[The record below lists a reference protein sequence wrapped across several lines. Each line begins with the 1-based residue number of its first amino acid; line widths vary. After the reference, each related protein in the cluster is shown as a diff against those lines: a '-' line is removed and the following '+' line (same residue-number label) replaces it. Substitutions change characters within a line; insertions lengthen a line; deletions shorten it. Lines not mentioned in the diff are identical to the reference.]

1 MSRACALPPLRDR
14 GRRARPTEGEC
25 GREKKKKQ
33 AGSAREAR
41 RAQFTFTS
49 QDHVLERK
57 FHALSGRVTVGRR
70 LRIFTG
76 TNKRV
81 SSLRFQQLRLSSSK
95 ESGVR
100 WGKWRCG
107 CNFFAPPFYV
117 SKWRIGR
124 WGWSS
129 RYLDS
134 RVYPYVQ
141 SNSLYIN
148 SSLPLFA
155 ACARQLQLTDLECYV
170 VFF

>member
-14 GRRARPTEGEC
+14 ERRARPTEGEC
-25 GREKKKKQ
+25 GREKKQ

-49 QDHVLERK
+49 QDHILERK
-57 FHALSGRVTVGRR
+57 FHALSGRVAVGRR

-76 TNKRV
+76 TDKRV
-81 SSLRFQQLRLSSSK
+81 SSLHFQQLRLSSSK

-124 WGWSS
+124 WGLSS

-141 SNSLYIN
+141 SNT
-148 SSLPLFA
+148 
-155 ACARQLQLTDLECYV
+155 LTLIRVCHYLLRV
-170 VFF
+170 YGSCS